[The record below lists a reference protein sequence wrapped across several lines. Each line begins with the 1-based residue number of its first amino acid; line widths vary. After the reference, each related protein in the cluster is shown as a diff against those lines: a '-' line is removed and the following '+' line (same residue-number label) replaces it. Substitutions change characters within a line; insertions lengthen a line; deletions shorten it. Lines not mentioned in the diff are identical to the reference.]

1 MPDASASLPPEVAD
15 FRKRHPEI
23 ESVDAIY
30 PDLSG
35 VTRGKRYPV
44 GQLDKIFTSGLNFPG
59 SVFLLAANGESMDPE
74 GFGFSDGDPDEIAKP
89 VPGTLRPVAWAP
101 RPLGQ
106 VLLSFETLEGAPY
119 RFEPRNLLR
128 GVLARFAEL
137 KLRPVVA
144 FELEFYLIDRERTAQ
159 REPQPPIS
167 PLTGE
172 RDHATQVYGMNEL
185 DAFDPFLDDVHR
197 ACALQ
202 GIETGAI
209 SAEYAPGQFEINL
222 HHSDD
227 PLRAADDCALFKRA
241 VKGCARKHGYQ
252 ATFMAKPYMDQAGSG
267 LHLHC
272 SLLDESGGNAFAK
285 GEDGGRDDI
294 GPLLRHALGGTMEG
308 LPESMAFLAPN
319 PNSFRRFRPNLFVP
333 LRRSWGHENRSVAL
347 RIPTGGP
354 ESRRIEHRVAG
365 ADANPYLALAS
376 FLASLHHGIDKRTDC
391 GPAFEGNA
399 GETPDGEMPL
409 RPRRALDRLRR
420 GEILKEYLGE
430 EYLRTYATCK
440 EAEYDAF
447 EDRASPAEYE
457 WYLQSE

>member
-1 MPDASASLPPEVAD
+1 MSDTSTSLPQEAAD
-15 FRKRHPEI
+15 FLKRYPEI
-23 ESVDAIY
+23 ESIDAIY
-30 PDLSG
+30 SDLSG
-35 VTRGKRYPV
+35 VMRGKRYPV
-44 GQLDKIFTSGLNFPG
+44 DQIDKIYSAGLNFPG

-74 GFGFSDGDPDEIAKP
+74 GFGFSDGDPDEIARP

-106 VLLSFETLEGAPY
+106 VLLSFETLEGEPY
-119 RFEPRNLLR
+119 RFDPRNLLR
-128 GVLARFAEL
+128 RVLDRFDEIAL
-137 KLRPVVA
+137 KPVVA
-144 FELEFYLIDRERTAQ
+144 FELEFYLIDRARTAQ

-185 DAFDPFLDDVHR
+185 DAFDPFLDDVRR
-197 ACALQ
+197 ACDLQ

-222 HHSDD
+222 LHSDD
-227 PLRAADDCALFKRA
+227 PIRAADDCALFKRT

-272 SLLDESGGNAFAK
+272 SLLDAAGENAFAK
-285 GEDGGRDDI
+285 GEEGAPDDI
-294 GPLLRHALGGTMEG
+294 GPLLRHALGGTLEG
-308 LPESMAFLAPN
+308 LPESMAILAPN

-333 LRRSWGHENRSVAL
+333 LRCSWGHENRSVAL

-354 ESRRIEHRVAG
+354 QSRRIEHRVAG

-376 FLASLHHGIDKRTDC
+376 FLASLHYGIAREVDS

-420 GEILKEYLGE
+420 GSVLKDYFGE
-430 EYLRTYATCK
+430 EYLRTYAACK

-457 WYLQSE
+457 WYLQAE

>member
-1 MPDASASLPPEVAD
+1 MPDSTLPLPPEVAE
-15 FRKRHPEI
+15 FVSHHPEI
-23 ESVDAIY
+23 ESIDAIY

-35 VTRGKRYPV
+35 VIRGKRYPID
-44 GQLDKIFTSGLNFPG
+44 QLEKIFGSGLNFPG

-89 VPGTLRPVAWAP
+89 VPGTLTPVAWSP
-101 RPLGQ
+101 RPLAQ
-106 VLLSFETLEGAPY
+106 VLLTFETLEGAPY
-119 RFEPRNLLR
+119 RFEPRNLLKQ
-128 GVLARFAEL
+128 VLARFAEL
-137 KLRPVVA
+137 ELKPVVA
-144 FELEFYLIDRERTAQ
+144 FELEFYLIDRERTAE
-159 REPQPPIS
+159 RAPQPPIS

-185 DAFDPFLDDVHR
+185 DAFDPFLDDVR
-197 ACALQ
+197 KACALQ

-227 PLRAADDCALFKRA
+227 PIRAADDCALFKRA

-252 ATFMAKPYMDQAGSG
+252 ATFMAKPYMEEAGSG

-272 SLLDESGGNAFAK
+272 SLLDKDGNNAFAA
-285 GEDGGRDDI
+285 GEDGGQDGI
-294 GPLLRHALGGTMEG
+294 GPLLRHALGGTMKA

-347 RIPTGGP
+347 RVPTGEP

-376 FLASLHHGIDKRTDC
+376 FLASVHHGIVDEVDC

-399 GETPDGEMPL
+399 GESPDGEMPL
-409 RPRRALDRLRR
+409 RPRRALERLRHS
-420 GEILKEYLGE
+420 EVLNSYFGE
-430 EYLRTYATCK
+430 EYLKVYAACK
-440 EAEYDAF
+440 EAEYDSF
-447 EDRASPAEYE
+447 EDRASPAEYD
-457 WYLQSE
+457 WYLHSE